1 MPLLIWLG
9 YNQCWH
15 HMGQCHLYNLVL
27 SSNTLTLWGGITSN
41 PIHSFNKSCI
51 SLVKVIVKISATT
64 YYIGQYSNST
74 TLFMIFSLMKWYC
87 TSIYSHMSWFVRV
100 LARTI
105 ESSLSYMMVV
115 ASSCTQHV
123 SSISCLSQMT
133 SLVHWLITMYFA
145 SIVEC
150 VTICYHL
157 LFHDTTS
164 SPTKTTYLE
173 VDLRF
178 FTSLAQ
184 FALE

>member
-1 MPLLIWLG
+1 
-9 YNQCWH
+9 
-15 HMGQCHLYNLVL
+15 
-27 SSNTLTLWGGITSN
+27 
-41 PIHSFNKSCI
+41 
-51 SLVKVIVKISATT
+51 
-64 YYIGQYSNST
+64 
-74 TLFMIFSLMKWYC
+74 
-87 TSIYSHMSWFVRV
+87 
-100 LARTI
+100 
-105 ESSLSYMMVV
+105 
-115 ASSCTQHV
+115 V